1 MEDIKIVNK
10 IKSGPYWRVNLR
22 PYEFNEEKIKTLSEI
37 RKLLDQCQVSLR
49 GWDFPH
55 IDHQKT
61 MNGQDWVQSECD
73 FNDIIEFW
81 RFFKSGQFIHYFS
94 VYEHYIKSQKV
105 NHDIMFARLHGDR
118 FTNLYEEAIE
128 NDLKL
133 LEKGGASK
141 HWLPKKR
148 TKKPI
153 KTKSKRKICRCK
165 K

>member
-1 MEDIKIVNK
+1 MKYDLSDVTMTDYLEALSKLEQERDKFELYEREEQVKELAAILGIK
-10 IKSGPYWRVNLR
+10 PQ
-22 PYEFNEEKIKTLSEI
+22 
-37 RKLLDQCQVSLR
+37 KL
-49 GWDFPH
+49 
-55 IDHQKT
+55 
-61 MNGQDWVQSECD
+61 
-73 FNDIIEFW
+73 
-81 RFFKSGQFIHYFS
+81 
-94 VYEHYIKSQKV
+94 
-105 NHDIMFARLHGDR
+105 NHDLMFAKLHGNR
-118 FTNLYEEAIE
+118 FQNLYEEAME